1 MGAAGLQ
8 PLADAETP
16 KANASKPTRSRPSV
30 FQGGGDTALSA
41 MLPAPMG
48 HSLGRGPLCNEA
60 WQSQAASLAVKLHG
74 TSAPAG
80 RYTRPCLF
88 RWKQLVYLRSL
99 GEAPVTGSGQAAAGL
114 VTRGSAARGTLSQG
128 SWAPSLH
135 PSSKKKDLPSVN
147 PSKLCPPLPSQHEIL
162 TSESITF
169 CP

>member
-16 KANASKPTRSRPSV
+16 KANVSKPTRSRHSV

-74 TSAPAG
+74 TSVPAG

-135 PSSKKKDLPSVN
+135 PSSIKKRFAIREPKQALPSSSV
-147 PSKLCPPLPSQHEIL
+147 S
-162 TSESITF
+162 T
-169 CP
+169 